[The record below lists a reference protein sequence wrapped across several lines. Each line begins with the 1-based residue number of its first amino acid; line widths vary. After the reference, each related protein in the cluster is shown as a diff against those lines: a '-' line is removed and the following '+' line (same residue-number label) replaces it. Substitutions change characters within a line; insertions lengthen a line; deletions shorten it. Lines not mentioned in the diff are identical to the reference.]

1 MTTLLI
7 IIAVVA
13 AIYLYATLAFYYG
26 FKNWYPLCGCSR
38 QGATQVCASNGPR
51 SRTNRRP
58 VSRGNSGRTVRS

>member
-7 IIAVVA
+7 IIALVG

-38 QGATQVCASNGPR
+38 QGSTQMCVNNR
-51 SRTNRRP
+51 QRTRMGRRP
-58 VSRGNSGRTVRS
+58 DSGVPAGKL